1 MPFETPGRRL
11 GPYTLLEKLGQ
22 GGMGEVHLA
31 SDSRLERKVAIKLLP
46 EELRAEPER
55 RARFLREARA
65 VAQLSHPNITQ
76 IFEVGEVDGRD
87 FITFELVEGRTLQE
101 RIAERPFSLAEI
113 VELALPLADAIAYA
127 HERGIV
133 HRDLKAANVMV
144 TSRGHAKLLDFGLAK
159 ILHEGSNAPPSKK
172 ATTLTMQGAIFG
184 TPGAMSPEQALG
196 KSIDARSDIFSFGS
210 LLYEMA
216 AGRAAFRGTTVMEVM
231 DAVIHREPDPLGRL
245 RADLPAEFVACVSK
259 ALRKDPGERYQT
271 MNDLAADLR
280 HFKRATDSGLVPPA
294 TTRGGRRSA
303 LAAAVVALVG
313 FAGWLGWR
321 ATRPDPASSPVAI
334 ERRALAVLPFT
345 NLGGSAEDATFSAG
359 LHSDV
364 LTRLA
369 KIGSL
374 KVIARSSVL
383 EYATA
388 NKPLRAIGQE
398 LGVNAILSGE
408 VQRAGNALRLNLTLH
423 DARSDDSLWAETY
436 NRELTSKDIFAV
448 QSEIAEAVAR
458 ALQAQLSPAEKKELR
473 GVPTTNDKAY
483 DAYLTGLALVDKD
496 ARAALRTSVTALESA
511 VALDPRFAL
520 AWASLS
526 QTRGKIYWLFEPTNS
541 ALLESASEA
550 ARRAIELEPELPE
563 AHLALG
569 RFHYVSRDYEGAQR
583 EYDIAERGLPG
594 SLELLRARA
603 TLYRRIGKW
612 DDSARDFAR
621 AVELSPREDSLH
633 FDLALTL
640 LSLGRY
646 DESLRHFE
654 LSHALSGDAK
664 GDFFFV
670 VCAVNRDGRV
680 DPELLARV
688 ALDAG
693 KGSPE
698 HFILRWRL
706 RILSRDLA
714 LARAELDSIPE
725 LLSSQWY
732 DYPRALLFAITDEL
746 AGDSAR
752 ARSAYEMARDMA
764 LSRIEAFPGD
774 ARPHAPLALALA
786 GLGQRDEALREA
798 RRATEMLPVERD
810 TVVGGALLL
819 DRFYTELRVGALD
832 EAVST
837 LEEYLSRPA
846 YFALNALVLDPR
858 LDALKGNARF
868 EALRNRSRAR

>member
-1 MPFETPGRRL
+1 
-11 GPYTLLEKLGQ
+11 
-22 GGMGEVHLA
+22 
-31 SDSRLERKVAIKLLP
+31 
-46 EELRAEPER
+46 
-55 RARFLREARA
+55 
-65 VAQLSHPNITQ
+65 
-76 IFEVGEVDGRD
+76 
-87 FITFELVEGRTLQE
+87 
-101 RIAERPFSLAEI
+101 
-113 VELALPLADAIAYA
+113 
-127 HERGIV
+127 
-133 HRDLKAANVMV
+133 
-144 TSRGHAKLLDFGLAK
+144 
-159 ILHEGSNAPPSKK
+159 
-172 ATTLTMQGAIFG
+172 
-184 TPGAMSPEQALG
+184 
-196 KSIDARSDIFSFGS
+196 
-210 LLYEMA
+210 
-216 AGRAAFRGTTVMEVM
+216 
-231 DAVIHREPDPLGRL
+231 
-245 RADLPAEFVACVSK
+245 
-259 ALRKDPGERYQT
+259 
-271 MNDLAADLR
+271 R
-280 HFKRATDSGLVPPA
+280 HFKRVTDSALVPPA
-294 TTRGGRRSA
+294 KARTGRRIA
-303 LAAAVVALVG
+303 IAAAAIVAVG
-313 FAGWLGWR
+313 VTIWLGWR
-321 ATRPDPASSPVAI
+321 ATHPLPASAPAATA
-334 ERRALAVLPFT
+334 RRALAVLPFT
-345 NLGGSAEDATFSAG
+345 DLGGSAEDATFSAG

-374 KVIARSSVL
+374 KVIARTSVL
-383 EYATA
+383 EYAETK
-388 NKPLRAIGQE
+388 KPLRVIGEE
-398 LGVNAILSGE
+398 LGVNSILSGE

-423 DARSDDSLWAETY
+423 DAQSDGSIWAESY

-458 ALQAQLSPAEKKELR
+458 ALQAQLSPAEKIELR

-496 ARAALRTSVTALESA
+496 ARAALRQSVTALESA

-526 QTRGKIYWLFEPTNS
+526 QTRGKIYWLYEPTNAAMLAS
-541 ALLESASEA
+541 AFEA

-569 RFHYVSRDYEGAQR
+569 RYHYVSRDYEGAQR

-640 LSLGRY
+640 LSLGHY
-646 DESLRHFE
+646 DEALRHFE
-654 LSHALSGDAK
+654 LAHALSGDAK
-664 GDFFFV
+664 GDFFYA

-688 ALDAG
+688 APDAG
-693 KGSPE
+693 RGTPE
-698 HFILRWRL
+698 QFVLRWRL

-714 LARAELDSIPE
+714 LARSELDSIPE

-746 AGDSAR
+746 AGDSAK
-752 ARSAYEMARDMA
+752 ARSEYEAARDMA
-764 LSRIEAFPGD
+764 LSRIQAFPEN

-846 YFALNALVLDPR
+846 YFALRALILDPR
-858 LDALKGNARF
+858 LDALKGHAGF
-868 EALRNRSRAR
+868 EALRKRKDAR